1 MNLGKIHNNLFLLT
15 LFAFFVIESQ
25 AQEQPA
31 AAANPPRPCLE
42 DKRFGEF
49 DFWLGD
55 WEVHDGQGTFAGTN
69 TIERA
74 HGGCVLIEN
83 WQSVGGGT
91 GMSVNYLD
99 MVSGQW
105 IQIWN
110 DGGGNQINIRGG
122 LTEEGMLLEGTIH
135 YVASN
140 TTAAFRGLW
149 TALPDGR
156 VRQFFEQS
164 NDDGET
170 WNTWFE
176 GFYSK
181 TPAE

>member
-1 MNLGKIHNNLFLLT
+1 MDL
-15 LFAFFVIESQ
+15 Q
-25 AQEQPA
+25 AQEQA
-31 AAANPPRPCLE
+31 AATEKPPRPCLE

-83 WQSVGGGT
+83 WQSVAGGT
-91 GMSVNYLD
+91 GMSINYLD
-99 MVSGQW
+99 RVSGQW

-176 GFYSK
+176 GFYSQ